1 MWNYVWKWQNDKQT
15 CHTSNIYVTKCKVCC
30 TCKVKQ
36 HTVSDVC
43 CYISD
48 VGVQSILWQNNNFH
62 SLYRQDISLTQWSAY
77 RVLFRLNATLHHRVS
92 QPICDTVCS
101 GIMAI
106 SIHLV
111 FIQIRADKQ
120 ALTALRH
127 TLNKLTVT
135 NVAALRNLLHW
146 IFLEQYQMLVHL
158 KHDLKTKRRHTYH
171 KCNTNKY
178 IWNWQ
183 S

>member
-1 MWNYVWKWQNDKQT
+1 MWNYVWKWQNDKKT

-36 HTVSDVC
+36 HTVSDV
-43 CYISD
+43 
-48 VGVQSILWQNNNFH
+48 GVQSILWQNNNFH
-62 SLYRQDISLTQWSAY
+62 SLYGQDISLTQWSAY

-92 QPICDTVCS
+92 QPICS

-158 KHDLKTKRRHTYH
+158 KHDLKTK
-171 KCNTNKY
+171 KAY
-178 IWNWQ
+178 I